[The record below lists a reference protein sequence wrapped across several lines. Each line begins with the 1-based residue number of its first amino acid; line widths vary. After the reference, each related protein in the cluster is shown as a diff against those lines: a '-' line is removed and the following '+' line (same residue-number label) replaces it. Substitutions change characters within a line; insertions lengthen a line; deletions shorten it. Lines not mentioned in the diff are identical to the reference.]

1 MLLKTLENSI
11 LNDFT
16 YYHITIFDNAN
27 KPGRD
32 YENAYKTE
40 KNATKAAQR
49 LIDSGNYELIV
60 LRREEVISQ
69 IPHKEYYS
77 INSPIRSFIK
87 EDAKWKIQPLLTR
100 LSHN

>member
-1 MLLKTLENSI
+1 MKLSKLENSI
-11 LNDFT
+11 LKDFT

-32 YENAYKTE
+32 YPNAYKTE
-40 KNATKAAQR
+40 KNAAKAAQR

-69 IPHKEYYS
+69 IPYIEYYA
-77 INSPIRSFIK
+77 INSPIKTLKK
-87 EDAKWKIQPLLTR
+87 EA
-100 LSHN
+100 

>member
-1 MLLKTLENSI
+1 MKLSKLEKSI
-11 LNDFT
+11 LKDFT

-32 YENAYKTE
+32 YSNAYKTE

-60 LRREEVISQ
+60 LRRAEIISQ
-69 IPHKEYYS
+69 IPYIEYYA
-77 INSPIRSFIK
+77 INSPIKTFKK
-87 EDAKWKIQPLLTR
+87 EA
-100 LSHN
+100 